1 MDTVQQ
7 ATWHH
12 KHYLGTTTQEF
23 LQINF
28 VDSYL
33 QYQLFLNSILHEFSS
48 KRWLQSCVCST
59 CTVSGASFGFV
70 SLIELNCNN
79 SRFFCLLLEL
89 QRCWGINLKIYSMSS
104 VTTSSILMIWN
115 IWWKAISKVCAY
127 FLLIVIDICMYNIEK
142 RYKKERL
149 QSSKSIN
156 GSQ

>member
-12 KHYLGTTTQEF
+12 KHYLGTTTQTRVPPDKFCGF
-23 LQINF
+23 LSS
-28 VDSYL
+28 V
-33 QYQLFLNSILHEFSS
+33 FLNSILHEFSS

-59 CTVSGASFGFV
+59 CTVWGASFGFV

-127 FLLIVIDICMYNIEK
+127 FLLTVIDICMYNIEK